1 MPRELCFV
9 RYMTP
14 TGPRS
19 VGGRNPQ
26 LVQQNGPWYLVLDR
40 LRADQPDYT
49 FAPHIALE
57 NIVEAFT
64 WFDSATIGFL
74 NRGFEAKC
82 RAELGLKC

>member
-1 MPRELCFV
+1 M
-9 RYMTP
+9 
-14 TGPRS
+14 
-19 VGGRNPQ
+19 
-26 LVQQNGPWYLVLDR
+26 LDR